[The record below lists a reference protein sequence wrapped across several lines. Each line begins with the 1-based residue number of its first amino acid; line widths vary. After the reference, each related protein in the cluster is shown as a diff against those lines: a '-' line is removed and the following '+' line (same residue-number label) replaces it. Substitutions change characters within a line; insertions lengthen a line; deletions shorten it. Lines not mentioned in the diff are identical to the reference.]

1 MKVQVCLGWDE
12 SHPTDHVVS
21 CRKLKDEGLHTYR
34 GMLGYCMKDNGEVHF
49 EVVYHNVLAKD
60 TNDNKVGLNN
70 CVSLSHSNIL
80 QRAHQWGKF
89 CRVEYLGAILSKTL
103 YHMCK
108 GGQFYSN
115 PTWVILLRFAGMD
128 VRRVA
133 SVWKIMV
140 KPNDIDMKVIYNVF
154 FDMVSGIARMRY
166 FNSHTMAHEHEG
178 RKCRLIAHFM
188 RITTMVVVM
197 V

>member
-70 CVSLSHSNIL
+70 CVSLSHSNI
-80 QRAHQWGKF
+80 
-89 CRVEYLGAILSKTL
+89 SKGLTNG
-103 YHMCK
+103 H
-108 GGQFYSN
+108 GF
-115 PTWVILLRFAGMD
+115 I
-128 VRRVA
+128 
-133 SVWKIMV
+133 
-140 KPNDIDMKVIYNVF
+140 
-154 FDMVSGIARMRY
+154 
-166 FNSHTMAHEHEG
+166 
-178 RKCRLIAHFM
+178 
-188 RITTMVVVM
+188 
-197 V
+197 